1 MVVTEKEEEEPEP
14 CGLSRSSVEPTLLDH
29 HLVKVLVIGDGDEGI
44 EIFVGELVS
53 QACEGQDEDEDCGS
67 TACIDAKFN
76 NIESM
81 IYQRLEFLNIRVG
94 TMGMNFPTFN
104 HSIVDAS
111 CHATHIRNWTM
122 EVWVPL
128 KTYCKLKHLLIQRD
142 QEWPLMTNFPHKI
155 ITVGTFTGCEAHKRS
170 SQHIREN
177 WEIPRGWSPSPYQ
190 QTRRCKFYTH

>member
-53 QACEGQDEDEDCGS
+53 QACEGQDEDEDWGS

-81 IYQRLEFLNIRVG
+81 IYQSSAYINDKFCE
-94 TMGMNFPTFN
+94 TF
-104 HSIVDAS
+104 HSGRDGWRHCAVRRMPLHCGCIVS
-111 CHATHIRNWTM
+111 CH
-122 EVWVPL
+122 
-128 KTYCKLKHLLIQRD
+128 TYTELDYGGVGSTEDLL
-142 QEWPLMTNFPHKI
+142 
-155 ITVGTFTGCEAHKRS
+155 
-170 SQHIREN
+170 
-177 WEIPRGWSPSPYQ
+177 
-190 QTRRCKFYTH
+190 